1 MKNENCKSNRRR
13 LIIQFTGRH
22 PNNLKFSEPLAKP
35 SEAVNFAKKERQVMP
50 PESDRMKFVRTHSD
64 RQRRAHHHV
73 FLGRDAITILVEH
86 TRKVVSVAGGG
97 TRGTE

>member
-1 MKNENCKSNRRR
+1 MRRW
-13 LIIQFTGRH
+13 I
-22 PNNLKFSEPLAKP
+22 
-35 SEAVNFAKKERQVMP
+35 VAKKERQVMQ
-50 PESDRMKFVRTHSD
+50 PESDRMRFVRTHSD

-97 TRGTE
+97 AGGTE